1 MHRLLDALW
10 YGPAWRAWPLSPLS
24 ALFRGVAGVRRA
36 LYRSGVFRVHRFPVP
51 VVVVGNLTVGG
62 TGKSPLVV
70 RLAALLAEHGW
81 RPGIVVRGYRGGAEE
96 WPRRVTGESDP
107 AEVGDEAVLLAR
119 RCRCPVVAGP
129 ERAADVRLLLGDGA
143 RRPDVVLCDDGLQ
156 HYALARDIEL
166 VVVDGRRGWGNGH
179 CLPAGPLREP
189 LRRLREVDFVLV
201 NGPGQAPPHGH
212 RMQLVQGD
220 AVSLAGHT
228 RRPLRTF
235 AGETVHAVAG
245 IGNPQ
250 RFFDQLAEAGLEVI
264 PHAFPDHYAY
274 RPADVRFSD
283 GRVVV
288 MTEKDAVKC
297 TGFAGGEHWY
307 VPVEAILGSEVEAA
321 LLERLE
327 QARTPAGGRGA

>member
-1 MHRLLDALW
+1 MHRLLNALW

-24 ALFRGVAGVRRA
+24 ILFRGVAGLRRA
-36 LYRSGVFRVHRFPVP
+36 LYQGGILQVHRFPVP
-51 VVVVGNLTVGG
+51 VIVVGNLTVGG
-62 TGKSPLVV
+62 TGKSPLII

-81 RPGIVVRGYRGGAEE
+81 RPGIVVRGYGGGAAH
-96 WPRRVTGESDP
+96 WPRLVTAESDP
-107 AEVGDEAVLLAR
+107 AEVGDEPVLLAR
-119 RCRCPVVAGP
+119 RCTCPVVAGP
-129 ERAADVRLLLGDGA
+129 ERAADIRLLLEGPGK
-143 RRPDVVLCDDGLQ
+143 RPDLVLCDDGLQ

-201 NGPGQAPPHGH
+201 NGSGRAAPDGYPM
-212 RMQLVQGD
+212 RLVQGD
-220 AVSLAGHT
+220 AARLAGQE

-235 AGETVHAVAG
+235 AGQAVHAIAG

-274 RPADVRFSD
+274 RPADIRFGD
-283 GRVVV
+283 GRAVV

-297 TGFAGGEHWY
+297 LGFAGGEHWC
-307 VPVEAILGSEVEAA
+307 VPVDAIPDPGFEAA
-321 LLERLE
+321 LLERIGRVL
-327 QARTPAGGRGA
+327 TPG